1 MQRSTI
7 NHKGLLAVQLQEADF
22 ALDVDCTKKN
32 FSLLLS
38 SCAKKEPTSMKQG
51 DGAMVEWEIVGTP
64 QSQTQEGRRVQK
76 VRVGLEG
83 VIRKAVESQTPNM

>member
-1 MQRSTI
+1 
-7 NHKGLLAVQLQEADF
+7 
-22 ALDVDCTKKN
+22 
-32 FSLLLS
+32 
-38 SCAKKEPTSMKQG
+38 
-51 DGAMVEWEIVGTP
+51 MVEWEIVGTP